1 MVLTL
6 VFIQIQETGLS
17 VHDVKNESINEQK
30 CAVLVRCV
38 NSILYLYKKKAEM
51 QFQNMNILLI
61 HMCRVYLPLYQGCI
75 DSIVLISSNVMR
87 NIRNEVDKIFVR
99 TK

>member
-61 HMCRVYLPLYQGCI
+61 HMCRVYLPLYQDCI